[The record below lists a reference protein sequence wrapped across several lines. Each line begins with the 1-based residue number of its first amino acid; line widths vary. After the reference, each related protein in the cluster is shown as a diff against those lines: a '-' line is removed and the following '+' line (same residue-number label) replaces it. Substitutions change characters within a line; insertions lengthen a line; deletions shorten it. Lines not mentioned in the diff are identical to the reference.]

1 MDRKQDIREWL
12 TVAWPFLVFL
22 SIGIITFLALTG
34 QGTDWATMLAF
45 VGVGVTAGASILA
58 LVVTWNDMDDDTLDM
73 DDIAWSVAEH
83 EATAM
88 YNICASIWQAIRPE
102 QETPSWDE
110 LTDTERAD
118 MIASDTFTSFHRQAI
133 HSIYR
138 HIHQGS
144 PRTAASPSTTTRPVQ
159 AGNGP
164 AALTR
169 QGKEWEA

>member
-1 MDRKQDIREWL
+1 MDHKQDIREWM
-12 TVAWPFLVFL
+12 TVSWPFLVFL

-118 MIASDTFTSFHRQAI
+118 MIASDTFTSFHRQAF
-133 HSIYR
+133 HSIAR
-138 HIHQGS
+138 HITQE
-144 PRTAASPSTTTRPVQ
+144 TA
-159 AGNGP
+159 
-164 AALTR
+164 
-169 QGKEWEA
+169 

>member
-12 TVAWPFLVFL
+12 TIAWPFLVCL

-34 QGTDWATMLAF
+34 QGTDWATMLAL
-45 VGVGVTAGASILA
+45 VGVGVTTGASILA
-58 LVVTWNDMDDDTLDM
+58 LVVTWNDMDDDTLDV

-133 HSIYR
+133 HSIAR
-138 HIHQGS
+138 HITQE
-144 PRTAASPSTTTRPVQ
+144 TT
-159 AGNGP
+159 
-164 AALTR
+164 
-169 QGKEWEA
+169 

>member
-73 DDIAWSVAEH
+73 DDIAWSMAEH

-118 MIASDTFTSFHRQAI
+118 MIASDTSTSFHRQAF
-133 HSIYR
+133 HSIDR
-138 HIHQGS
+138 HITQE
-144 PRTAASPSTTTRPVQ
+144 TA
-159 AGNGP
+159 
-164 AALTR
+164 
-169 QGKEWEA
+169 

>member
-1 MDRKQDIREWL
+1 MNRKQDIREWL
-12 TVAWPFLVFL
+12 TVAWPFLAFL
-22 SIGIITFLALTG
+22 SISIITFLALTG
-34 QGTDWATMLAF
+34 QGTDWATMLAL

-58 LVVTWNDMDDDTLDM
+58 LVVTWNDMDDDTLDV

-118 MIASDTFTSFHRQAI
+118 MIASDTFTSFHRQAF
-133 HSIYR
+133 HSIDR
-138 HIHQGS
+138 HITQE
-144 PRTAASPSTTTRPVQ
+144 TT
-159 AGNGP
+159 
-164 AALTR
+164 
-169 QGKEWEA
+169 

>member
-12 TVAWPFLVFL
+12 TVAWPFLAFL
-22 SIGIITFLALTG
+22 SISIITFLALTG
-34 QGTDWATMLAF
+34 QGTDWATMLAL

-58 LVVTWNDMDDDTLDM
+58 LVVTWNDMDDDTLDV

-118 MIASDTFTSFHRQAI
+118 MIASDTFTSFHRQAF
-133 HSIYR
+133 HSIDR
-138 HIHQGS
+138 HITQE
-144 PRTAASPSTTTRPVQ
+144 TT
-159 AGNGP
+159 
-164 AALTR
+164 
-169 QGKEWEA
+169 

>member
-12 TVAWPFLVFL
+12 TVAWPFLAFL
-22 SIGIITFLALTG
+22 SISIITFLALTG

-58 LVVTWNDMDDDTLDM
+58 LVVTWNDMDDDTLDV

-118 MIASDTFTSFHRQAI
+118 MIASDTFTSFHRQAF
-133 HSIYR
+133 HSIDR
-138 HIHQGS
+138 HITQE
-144 PRTAASPSTTTRPVQ
+144 TA
-159 AGNGP
+159 
-164 AALTR
+164 
-169 QGKEWEA
+169 

>member
-58 LVVTWNDMDDDTLDM
+58 LVVTWNDMDDDTLDVDDDTLDV
-73 DDIAWSVAEH
+73 DDIAWSMAEH
-83 EATAM
+83 KATAM

-118 MIASDTFTSFHRQAI
+118 MIASDTSTSFHRQAF
-133 HSIYR
+133 HSIDR
-138 HIHQGS
+138 HITQE
-144 PRTAASPSTTTRPVQ
+144 TA
-159 AGNGP
+159 
-164 AALTR
+164 
-169 QGKEWEA
+169 